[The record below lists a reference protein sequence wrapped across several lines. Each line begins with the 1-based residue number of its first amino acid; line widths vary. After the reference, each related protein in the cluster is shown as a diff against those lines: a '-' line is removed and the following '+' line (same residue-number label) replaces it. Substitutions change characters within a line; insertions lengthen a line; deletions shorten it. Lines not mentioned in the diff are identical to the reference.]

1 MRNEFKDREMTEYYK
16 THGFVPVFSEIENP
30 GYEAFTWVKLE
41 HAEKC
46 FEQLGEKEVN
56 GILFPYFTR

>member
-1 MRNEFKDREMTEYYK
+1 MKDTLADREITAYYK
-16 THGFVPVFSEIENP
+16 KYGFVPVFSEIENLV
-30 GYEAFTWVKLE
+30 YEAFTWVKLE